1 MKITI
6 DTEGAEY
13 DNFEL
18 MRFSQEIQECWSKM
32 GRGLKEVYSMNIDT
46 FKYQEIEKNKQKQEK
61 AMQKANTGDI

>member
-1 MKITI
+1 MRITI

-13 DNFEL
+13 SNYDL
-18 MRFSQEIQECWSKM
+18 MKLSHNIQECWDKM

-61 AMQKANTGDI
+61 AMQKAKTGDI